1 MSQRTL
7 VAIAV
12 AGTLGLAT
20 ADALAGRITLYERPG
35 FQGDSIATIDAMPN
49 VQRSDLDDAAASVI
63 VGNGT
68 WEACTQANFRGTCA
82 ELVPGQYGDLDAQ
95 LNGAVRS
102 VREIAGS
109 RGVTHVVVAPD
120 VTVTTIEPARRTIVV
135 PSGRAVLYQNP
146 DFSGAFAVVERGN
159 APDLDWARFTHP
171 ASLIRVESGSWLVCS
186 DLGYEGDCRVLGPGN
201 YPNLPGMT
209 GIWSAR
215 QVWPTRYGS
224 ADIHYLR

>member
-1 MSQRTL
+1 MSKRTL
-7 VAIAV
+7 LGITV
-12 AGTLGLAT
+12 AGALTLTA

-49 VQRSDLDDAAASVI
+49 LQRSDLDHAAASVI

-68 WEACTQANFRGTCA
+68 WEACTQANFRGACA
-82 ELVPGQYGDLDAQ
+82 ELVPGQYGDLDVQ

-109 RGVTHVVVAPD
+109 HGVTHVVVAPD
-120 VTVTTIEPARRTIVV
+120 VTVTTIEPARTIVV

-146 DFSGAFAVVERGN
+146 NFSGAFAVVERGN
-159 APDLDWARFTHP
+159 APDLDWARFTNP
-171 ASLIRVESGSWLVCS
+171 ASSIRVESGSWLVCS

-215 QVWPTRYGS
+215 QVWPTQYGS

>member
-1 MSQRTL
+1 MSKRTL
-7 VAIAV
+7 LGIAV
-12 AGTLGLAT
+12 AGALTLT
-20 ADALAGRITLYERPG
+20 AVDALAGRITLYERPG

-49 VQRSDLDDAAASVI
+49 LQRSDLDDAAASVI
-63 VGNGT
+63 VGNGM

-82 ELVPGQYGDLDAQ
+82 ELVPGQYGDLDVQ

-120 VTVTTIEPARRTIVV
+120 VTVTTIEPARTIV
-135 PSGRAVLYQNP
+135 PSGRAVLYQNQN
-146 DFSGAFAVVERGN
+146 FSGAFAVVERGN
-159 APDLDWARFTHP
+159 APDLDWARFTNP
-171 ASLIRVESGSWLVCS
+171 ASSIRVESGSWLVCS
-186 DLGYEGDCRVLGPGN
+186 DLGYGGDCRVLGPGN

-215 QVWPTRYGS
+215 QVWPTQYGS
-224 ADIHYLR
+224 ADIHYAR

>member
-1 MSQRTL
+1 MSKRTL
-7 VAIAV
+7 LGITV
-12 AGTLGLAT
+12 AGALTLTA

-49 VQRSDLDDAAASVI
+49 LQRSDLDHAAASVI
-63 VGNGT
+63 IGNGT
-68 WEACTQANFRGTCA
+68 WEACTQANFRGACA
-82 ELVPGQYGDLDAQ
+82 ELVPGQYGDLDVQ

-109 RGVTHVVVAPD
+109 HGVTHVVVAPD
-120 VTVTTIEPARRTIVV
+120 VTVTTIEPARTIVV

-146 DFSGAFAVVERGN
+146 NFSGAFAVVERGN
-159 APDLDWARFTHP
+159 APDLDWARFTNP
-171 ASLIRVESGSWLVCS
+171 ASSIRVESGSWLVCS

-215 QVWPTRYGS
+215 QVWPAQYGS